1 MTQINHTKIPEG
13 AEIFTG
19 PRGSNYILRN
29 GNKVYIDYQDENL
42 YASAKGPMNKPR
54 ITPRRKDSK
63 KRGAFLRFI
72 EHQSQS
78 V

>member
-13 AEIFTG
+13 AEIFT
-19 PRGSNYILRN
+19 
-29 GNKVYIDYQDENL
+29 
-42 YASAKGPMNKPR
+42 PMNKPR